1 MPGGGCAL
9 CVGLVLWG
17 PGVSGGAVLWVSR
30 NPTGM
35 EVGARGA
42 KRGSRARFLCSQ
54 CRAVDAR
61 CLLGS
66 AGPVPAL
73 PRATSVCLDPLL
85 GVPHPTKR
93 RGFTPKAQLLQRTGF
108 LRAVQEFAQPK
119 QVPELFPPP
128 PIYPLAACRAVRAG
142 GAGFRVIMVS
152 PWGRAGA
159 LCLATD
165 LWKFLSFISHPV
177 TSN

>member
-17 PGVSGGAVLWVSR
+17 PSVSGGAVLWVPR

-42 KRGSRARFLCSQ
+42 KRGSRARFLCSH

-128 PIYPLAACRAVRAG
+128 PPFIPSLLVGLCVQEG
-142 GAGFRVIMVS
+142 LDLGSSWSLPGAG
-152 PWGRAGA
+152 PE
-159 LCLATD
+159 LC
-165 LWKFLSFISHPV
+165 V
-177 TSN
+177 